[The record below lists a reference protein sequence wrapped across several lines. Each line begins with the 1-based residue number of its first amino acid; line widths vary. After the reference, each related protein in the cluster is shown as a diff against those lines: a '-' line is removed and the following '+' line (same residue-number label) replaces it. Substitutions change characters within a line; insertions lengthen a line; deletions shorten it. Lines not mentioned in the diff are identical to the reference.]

1 MLNETKKEVDL
12 LDLKN
17 IVESKHKIMG
27 LDLGKKRI
35 GVSIS
40 TSNIS
45 GALPLRTIQYSG
57 INDLVDELSEII
69 KTHNVKAMVIGLP
82 INMDGSEGKSSQS
95 IRDKS
100 NKILSFFKLPYCFW
114 DERLSTAAVD
124 RFYETS
130 SKTRQKRIN
139 QKKDIDNLASAFI
152 LEGALEYIKR
162 NS

>member
-12 LDLKN
+12 LELKN
-17 IVESKHKIMG
+17 IVESKHKIIG

-40 TSNIS
+40 TSNMD
-45 GALPLRTIQYSG
+45 GALPLRTIQYSN
-57 INDLVDELSEII
+57 IKDLIEELSAII
-69 KTHNVKAMVIGLP
+69 KTHDIKAMVIGLP
-82 INMDGSEGKSSQS
+82 INMDGSAGKSSQS

-100 NKILSFFKLPYCFW
+100 NKILSFFEMRDSFW
-114 DERLSTAAVD
+114 DERLSTAAVA
-124 RFYETS
+124 RFYES
-130 SKTRQKRIN
+130 PSKTRQKKKN

-162 NS
+162 N

>member
-1 MLNETKKEVDL
+1 MFNETKKEVDL
-12 LDLKN
+12 LELKN
-17 IVESKHKIMG
+17 IVESKHKIIG

-40 TSNIS
+40 TSNMD

-57 INDLVDELSEII
+57 IKDLVEELSEII
-69 KTHNVKAMVIGLP
+69 KTHDIKAMVIGLP
-82 INMDGSEGKSSQS
+82 INMDGSEGKGSQS

-100 NKILSFFKLPYCFW
+100 IKILSFFELPYCFW
-114 DERLSTAAVD
+114 DERLSTVAAA
-124 RFYETS
+124 RFYETPP
-130 SKTRQKRIN
+130 KTRQKRIN

-162 NS
+162 N

>member
-1 MLNETKKEVDL
+1 MLNETKKDVDL

-17 IVESKHKIMG
+17 IVESKHKIIG

-40 TSNIS
+40 TSEMD
-45 GALPLRTIQYSG
+45 GALPLRTIQYSN
-57 INDLVDELSEII
+57 IKDLIEELSVII
-69 KTHNVKAMVIGLP
+69 KTHDIKAMVIGLP

-100 NKILSFFKLPYCFW
+100 NKILSFFEMPYSFW
-114 DERLSTAAVD
+114 DERLSTTAVA
-124 RFYETS
+124 RFYEVPLKS
-130 SKTRQKRIN
+130 RQKRMN

-162 NS
+162 N

>member
-12 LDLKN
+12 LELKN
-17 IVESKHKIMG
+17 IVESKHKIIG

-40 TSNIS
+40 TSDMD
-45 GALPLRTIQYSG
+45 GALPLRTIQYSN
-57 INDLVDELSEII
+57 IKDLVEELSTII
-69 KTHNVKAMVIGLP
+69 KTHDIKAMVIGLP
-82 INMDGSEGKSSQS
+82 VNMDGSEGKSSQS

-100 NKILSFFKLPYCFW
+100 NKILSFFELSYSFW
-114 DERLSTAAVD
+114 DERLSTAAVA
-124 RFYETS
+124 RVYETP
-130 SKTRQKRIN
+130 SKTRQKKRN

-162 NS
+162 N

>member
-1 MLNETKKEVDL
+1 MLKETKKEVDL
-12 LDLKN
+12 LEFKN
-17 IVESKHKIMG
+17 IVERKHKIIG
-27 LDLGKKRI
+27 LDLGEKRI

-40 TSNIS
+40 TSDMN

-57 INDLVDELSEII
+57 IKDLVDELSEII
-69 KTHNVKAMVIGLP
+69 NIHDVKAVIIGLP

-100 NKILSFFKLPYCFW
+100 KKILSFFELTYSFW
-114 DERLSTAAVD
+114 DERLSTAAVA
-124 RFYETS
+124 RFYEAP
-130 SKTRQKRIN
+130 SKTRQKKGN

-162 NS
+162 N

>member
-12 LDLKN
+12 LVLKN
-17 IVESKHKIMG
+17 IIESKHKILG

-40 TSNIS
+40 TSDMS
-45 GALPLRTIQYSG
+45 GALPLRTILYSG
-57 INDLVDELSEII
+57 IKDLVEELSEII
-69 KTHNVKAMVIGLP
+69 KTHDIKAMVIGLP

-100 NKILSFFKLPYCFW
+100 NKILSFFELPYCFW
-114 DERLSTAAVD
+114 DERLSTVAAA
-124 RFYETS
+124 RFYETPT
-130 SKTRQKRIN
+130 KTRQKRIN

-162 NS
+162 N

>member
-12 LDLKN
+12 LELKN
-17 IVESKHKIMG
+17 IVESKHKILG

-40 TSNIS
+40 TSDMN
-45 GALPLRTIQYSG
+45 GALPLRTVEYSG
-57 INDLVDELSEII
+57 LKDLVDELSEII
-69 KTHNVKAMVIGLP
+69 KTHDVKAVIIGLP

-100 NKILSFFKLPYCFW
+100 KKILSFFELPYSFW
-114 DERLSTAAVD
+114 DERLSTTAVA
-124 RFYETS
+124 RVYETS
-130 SKTRQKRIN
+130 PKTRQKRGN

-162 NS
+162 N

>member
-17 IVESKHKIMG
+17 IVESKHKIIG

-40 TSNIS
+40 TSDMD
-45 GALPLRTIQYSG
+45 GALPLRTIKY
-57 INDLVDELSEII
+57 INLKNLVEELSLIV
-69 KTHNVKAMVIGLP
+69 KDHNVRAMIIGLP

-100 NKILSFFKLPYCFW
+100 KDISSFFELPYSFW
-114 DERLSTAAVD
+114 DERLSTAAVS
-124 RFYETS
+124 RFYQAP
-130 SKTRQKRIN
+130 SKTRQKKIN

-152 LEGALEYIKR
+152 LEGALKYIKR
-162 NS
+162 N

>member
-12 LDLKN
+12 LALKN
-17 IVESKHKIMG
+17 IVESKHKILG

-35 GVSIS
+35 GISIS
-40 TSNIS
+40 TSNLD

-57 INDLVDELSEII
+57 IENLADELYKII
-69 KTHNVKAMVIGLP
+69 TTHEAKAIIVGLP

-95 IRDKS
+95 VRDKT
-100 NKILSFFKLPYCFW
+100 NKISSFFDLPYAFW
-114 DERLSTAAVD
+114 DERLSTAAVN
-124 RFYETS
+124 RLYETS
-130 SKTRQKRIN
+130 AKTRQKRGN
-139 QKKDIDNLASAFI
+139 KKKDIDNLAAAFI

>member
-12 LDLKN
+12 LVLKN
-17 IVESKHKIMG
+17 IVESKRKILG

-40 TSNIS
+40 TSDMS

-57 INDLVDELSEII
+57 IKDLVEELSEII
-69 KTHNVKAMVIGLP
+69 KTHDIKAMIIGLP
-82 INMDGSEGKSSQS
+82 INMDGSEGKGSQS

-100 NKILSFFKLPYCFW
+100 NKILSFFELPYCFW
-114 DERLSTAAVD
+114 DERLSTMAAA
-124 RFYETS
+124 RFYETPP
-130 SKTRQKRIN
+130 KTRQKRIN
-139 QKKDIDNLASAFI
+139 KKKDIDNLASAFI

-162 NS
+162 N

>member
-12 LDLKN
+12 LELKN
-17 IVESKHKIMG
+17 IVESKHKIIG
-27 LDLGKKRI
+27 LDLGRKRI

-40 TSNIS
+40 TSNMD
-45 GALPLRTIQYSG
+45 GALPLRTIQYSN
-57 INDLVDELSEII
+57 IKDLIEELSVII
-69 KTHNVKAMVIGLP
+69 KTHDIKAMVIGLP

-100 NKILSFFKLPYCFW
+100 NKILSFFGMPYSFW
-114 DERLSTAAVD
+114 DERLSTAAVA
-124 RFYETS
+124 RFYEAP
-130 SKTRQKRIN
+130 SKTRQKKKN

-162 NS
+162 N

>member
-1 MLNETKKEVDL
+1 MLIETKKEVDL
-12 LDLKN
+12 LELKN
-17 IVESKHKIMG
+17 IVESKHKIIG

-40 TSNIS
+40 TSDMD
-45 GALPLRTIQYSG
+45 GALPLRTIKYLSLKS
-57 INDLVDELSEII
+57 LVGELSVIV
-69 KTHNVKAMVIGLP
+69 KDHNVGAMIIGLP

-100 NKILSFFKLPYCFW
+100 KEILSFFELPYSFW
-114 DERLSTAAVD
+114 DERLSTAAVA
-124 RFYETS
+124 RFYEAPT
-130 SKTRQKRIN
+130 KTRKKKIN

-162 NS
+162 N

>member
-40 TSNIS
+40 TSDIS
-45 GALPLRTIQYSG
+45 WALPLRTIQYSG

>member
-12 LDLKN
+12 LVLKN
-17 IVESKHKIMG
+17 IVESKHKILG

-40 TSNIS
+40 TSDMS

-57 INDLVDELSEII
+57 IKDLVEELSEII
-69 KTHNVKAMVIGLP
+69 KTHDIKAMVIGLP

-95 IRDKS
+95 IRDKA
-100 NKILSFFKLPYCFW
+100 NKLLSFFEMPYSFW
-114 DERLSTAAVD
+114 DERLSTSAAA
-124 RFYETS
+124 RFYEVP
-130 SKTRQKRIN
+130 SKTRQKKKN

-162 NS
+162 N

>member
-40 TSNIS
+40 TSDIS

-114 DERLSTAAVD
+114 DERLSTVGAFNLSSQLDIKVSKKIKNIDQNAA
-124 RFYETS
+124 
-130 SKTRQKRIN
+130 
-139 QKKDIDNLASAFI
+139 AFI
-152 LEGALEYIKR
+152 LQGAIDYLK
-162 NS
+162 N

>member
-12 LDLKN
+12 LELKN
-17 IVESKHKIMG
+17 IVESKHKILG

-40 TSNIS
+40 TSDMG
-45 GALPLRTIQYSG
+45 GALPLRTIQYSNIEG
-57 INDLVDELSEII
+57 LVEELLVII
-69 KTHNVKAMVIGLP
+69 KTHNIKAMIIGLP

-100 NKILSFFKLPYCFW
+100 NKILSFFDMPYSFW
-114 DERLSTAAVD
+114 DERLSTTAVA
-124 RFYETS
+124 RFYEVPLKS
-130 SKTRQKRIN
+130 RQKRMN

-162 NS
+162 N

>member
-12 LDLKN
+12 LVLKN
-17 IVESKHKIMG
+17 IIESKHKILG

-40 TSNIS
+40 TSDMS

-57 INDLVDELSEII
+57 IKDLVEELSEII
-69 KTHNVKAMVIGLP
+69 KTHDIKAMVIGLP
-82 INMDGSEGKSSQS
+82 INMDGSEGKGSQS

-100 NKILSFFKLPYCFW
+100 IKILSFFELPYCFW
-114 DERLSTAAVD
+114 DERLSTVAAA
-124 RFYETS
+124 RFYETPP
-130 SKTRQKRIN
+130 KTRQKKIN

-162 NS
+162 N

>member
-12 LDLKN
+12 LELKN
-17 IVESKHKIMG
+17 IVESKHKIIG
-27 LDLGKKRI
+27 LDLGRKRI

-40 TSNIS
+40 TSNMD
-45 GALPLRTIQYSG
+45 GALPLRTIQYSN
-57 INDLVDELSEII
+57 IKDLVDELSAII
-69 KTHNVKAMVIGLP
+69 KTHDIKAMVIGLP

-100 NKILSFFKLPYCFW
+100 NKILSFFRMPYSFW
-114 DERLSTAAVD
+114 DERLSTAAVT
-124 RFYETS
+124 RFYEAP
-130 SKTRQKRIN
+130 SKTRKKKKN

-162 NS
+162 N

>member
-12 LDLKN
+12 LELKN
-17 IVESKHKIMG
+17 IVESKHKIIG

-40 TSNIS
+40 TLDMN
-45 GALPLRTIQYSG
+45 GALPLRTVSYSG
-57 INDLVDELSEII
+57 LKDLVNELSEII
-69 KTHNVKAMVIGLP
+69 MNHDVKAVVIGLP

-100 NKILSFFKLPYCFW
+100 RKILSFFELPYSFW
-114 DERLSTAAVD
+114 DERLSTAAVA
-124 RFYETS
+124 RVYETP
-130 SKTRQKRIN
+130 SKTRQKRGN
-139 QKKDIDNLASAFI
+139 KKKDIDNLASAFI

-162 NS
+162 N